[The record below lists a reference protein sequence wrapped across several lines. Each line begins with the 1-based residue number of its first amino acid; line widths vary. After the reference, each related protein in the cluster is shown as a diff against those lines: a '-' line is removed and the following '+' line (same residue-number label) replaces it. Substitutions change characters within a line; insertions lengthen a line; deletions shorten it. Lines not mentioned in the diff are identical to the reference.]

1 MLKKCQ
7 TAETVQRHKM
17 EEVAE
22 LVQSPHIDKIH
33 QEAKFAQISLVLKQ
47 AKRVKKKDLKKL
59 AKLTFLLVNYVLFSC
74 AASNKFFACWG

>member
-1 MLKKCQ
+1 
-7 TAETVQRHKM
+7 M

-47 AKRVKKKDLKKL
+47 AKTEKKDLKKL
-59 AKLTFLLVNYVLFSC
+59 AKLTFLLVNYV
-74 AASNKFFACWG
+74 FF

>member
-1 MLKKCQ
+1 
-7 TAETVQRHKM
+7 M

-47 AKRVKKKDLKKL
+47 AKSEKKDLKKV
-59 AKLTFLLVNYVLFSC
+59 AKLTFLLVNYVFFKC
-74 AASNKFFACWG
+74 AASNKLFACWG

>member
-1 MLKKCQ
+1 
-7 TAETVQRHKM
+7 M

-47 AKRVKKKDLKKL
+47 AKTEKKDLKKP
-59 AKLTFLLVNYVLFSC
+59 AKLTFLLVNYVFFKC